1 MTDPTAPER
10 AWQDIIGSEQCHSDS
25 HNSIGSAR
33 EFGFALSRAI
43 LFCSVED
50 SQWIKM
56 ESGEWHAI
64 AAQQRRDMRRRGRTN
79 DSLPA
84 KGHSPHSKTSAPE
97 ALPAADTVA
106 AAVLQGLRA
115 ALTHLRVGVPFL

>member
-50 SQWIKM
+50 SQWIKT

-64 AAQQRRDMRRRGRTN
+64 AAQQRRAMRRRGRTN

>member
-25 HNSIGSAR
+25 HNSIGSVR

-50 SQWIKM
+50 SQWIKT

-64 AAQQRRDMRRRGRTN
+64 AAQQRIARESCRKFG
-79 DSLPA
+79 
-84 KGHSPHSKTSAPE
+84 
-97 ALPAADTVA
+97 
-106 AAVLQGLRA
+106 
-115 ALTHLRVGVPFL
+115 